1 MIDTHSFVGSLNP
14 CLSASPEVLLQ
25 GMMKHKIN
33 FAILTHFT
41 GHFYNFLEGN
51 HYLRQIIDG
60 WENFYGYLS
69 ANPYYVEH
77 SIADMKKHLP
87 NNKFVALH
95 FNPLNWGMGWY
106 EEPVLELLNAYR
118 RFVKPLAC
126 YFPAEE
132 YSVAQRLANDFA
144 TMQFLLLDIKSAE
157 WDEALKL
164 AKNCPNIFLCVN
176 PYLLPQDI
184 KKACE
189 LLGAHRLIMG
199 SNFPLFPQSVVLRL
213 IEESGISERE
223 ISLITSQNAK
233 KFFRIG
239 EE

>member
-1 MIDTHSFVGSLNP
+1 MIDAYSFIGNLNP
-14 CLSASPEVLLQ
+14 SLSASPEAVLEE
-25 GMMKHKIN
+25 MKRNNIS
-33 FAILTHFT
+33 FSILTHFT
-41 GHFYNFLEGN
+41 GYFYNFLEGN
-51 HYLRQIIDG
+51 HFLRQIVDG
-60 WENFYGYLS
+60 SDCLYGYLS
-69 ANPYYVEH
+69 ANPYYIQH
-77 SIADMKKHLP
+77 SISDMRKHLP
-87 NNKFVALH
+87 HDKFLALH
-95 FNPLNWGMGWY
+95 FSPQYWGMEWY

-118 RFVKPLAC
+118 RFVKPLVC
-126 YFPAEE
+126 YFPSEH
-132 YSVAQRLANDFA
+132 YSVAQKLANDFA
-144 TMQFLLLDIKSAE
+144 TMQFLLTDIKTSE

-199 SNFPLFPQSVVLRL
+199 SNFPLFPQSIVLRL
-213 IEESGISERE
+213 IEASGISERE